1 MPFCLQFTKS
11 NKIRGCFCA
20 IYRKPTSKYM
30 VAIIFLVLYNNFTT
44 DFGGKM
50 KKLWEKIKKE
60 FFVAETLRYLIIGLV
75 TTFFNLGGA
84 YAFKTVFAASS
95 IPFFAENFATLSTAA
110 GAIIAA
116 IVAFFGNKIYVFK
129 SKSWKPLNVIKEF
142 FGTVGSRAFSFVMLT
157 LGMSLFVDKDIFHF
171 VPFAQGHFG
180 WSAHFAQKVVLFWA
194 FRLILGAIEIA
205 FNYLI
210 NKLLIF
216 RKKKD
221 KKAEAPALK
230 EESAE

>member
-1 MPFCLQFTKS
+1 MLFCLQFTKS
-11 NKIRGCFCA
+11 NKIKDSFCA
-20 IYRKPTSKYM
+20 IYINKAVIYV
-30 VAIIFLVLYNNFTT
+30 VAIKSKLMYNNFIL
-44 DFGGKM
+44 FLGEKM

-84 YAFKTVFAASS
+84 YLFKTIFAASS
-95 IPFFAENFATLSTAA
+95 IPFFADNFATLSTAA

-171 VPFAQGHFG
+171 VPFAQEHFG
-180 WSAHFAQKVVLFWA
+180 WSTHLAQKVVLFWI

-216 RKKKD
+216 RKKKE
-221 KKAEAPALK
+221 KTAAPAPA
-230 EESAE
+230 EESEH